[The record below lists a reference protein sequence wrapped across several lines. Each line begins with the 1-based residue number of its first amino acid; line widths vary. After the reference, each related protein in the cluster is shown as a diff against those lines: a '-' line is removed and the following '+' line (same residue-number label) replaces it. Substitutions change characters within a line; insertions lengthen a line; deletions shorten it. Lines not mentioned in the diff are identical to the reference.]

1 VSKTRLDQLLVLRGL
16 AENRS
21 RAQALLL
28 AGKVRVAGQVQTK
41 AGFAVAEN
49 IDLVVDSPLPYASR
63 GGFKL
68 AHALDTFQLDATGLV
83 ALDAGASTGGFTDVL
98 LQRGAKRV
106 YAVDVGYGQLA
117 WALRQDPRVIPVE
130 RTNIRYLE
138 SLPSPLALPASP
150 NSSPEGELEQQEGEK
165 AACASVD
172 LSFISLRLVL
182 PAIQRLLTSDA
193 WVVALVKPQ
202 FEAGVKQV
210 GKGGVVREPA
220 VHRQVL
226 GEVMEAATF
235 LGLSP
240 WGLTRSPIT
249 GPAGNQEFLL
259 WLQNGRLQPTSP
271 LGAELLIVKAL
282 QGK

>member
-1 VSKTRLDQLLVLRGL
+1 
-16 AENRS
+16 
-21 RAQALLL
+21 LLL
-28 AGKVRVAGQVQTK
+28 AGKVRVKGQVQTK
-41 AGFAVAEN
+41 AGFAVAED
-49 IDLVVDSPLPYASR
+49 IDLVVESPLPYASR

-138 SLPSPLALPASP
+138 NLPSSP
-150 NSSPEGELEQQEGEK
+150 NSSAEGELEQPEGEK

-235 LGLSP
+235 LGLIP

-271 LGAELLIVKAL
+271 LGTELLIVKAL